1 MDDRP
6 QTPPNASVNVELHL
20 SFFPGKTSQALSM
33 ELIKTI
39 VMGAGLLL
47 MWNGYQEGKDPTP
60 PTPAP
65 SPLPAPDPSPGP
77 NPSPVPGPI
86 VPGTTLKIVVDPP
99 EQLAPVPNPSYLS
112 SAAPLYAALKGHPED
127 ALKLARAY
135 AAWANLIA
143 TDGTLR
149 TTQEFQQAY
158 TSAMQVLLA
167 KHAIAGKYSH
177 KLTNDPIVAVFTAA
191 GLADGTTVKAEAW
204 TPVAGNA
211 AKEAFNLISH
221 ECFRAYADSVVT
233 PK

>member
-1 MDDRP
+1 
-6 QTPPNASVNVELHL
+6 
-20 SFFPGKTSQALSM
+20 M
-33 ELIKTI
+33 ELIKTL

-47 MWNGYQEGKDPTP
+47 MWNGYQEGKDV

-65 SPLPAPDPSPGP
+65 APAPDVP
-77 NPSPVPGPI
+77 PSPVPTPGPVNPSPSPTPI

-99 EQLAPVPNPSYLS
+99 EQLAPAPNPSYLP
-112 SAAPLYAALKGHPED
+112 SAAPLYAALKGHPDD

-177 KLTNDPIVAVFTAA
+177 KLTHDPMIAVLTSYGF
-191 GLADGTTVKAEAW
+191 ADGSTMNSGAW
-204 TPVAGNA
+204 TPQIAQA
-211 AKEAFNLISH
+211 SAEAFNLVSH
-221 ECFRAYADSVVT
+221 ECFRAYVDSVVT
-233 PK
+233 PAK